1 MIAGPTDF
9 SWHKQCNN
17 SCRFKSVLPDPSWA
31 VWICYMLATVWPK
44 WEKTGSQ
51 GSCLCTV
58 SKIRHEWMRLPDASP
73 HFRQLPWVSHI
84 SRLVYAPWCGFSRKV
99 LPVWKSFAQAVSQVG
114 LAFIPWGSC
123 CRAESSHV
131 IQFLGCDLPW
141 FPFRFVDRM
150 VEHGEIIRN
159 YPIFGARWS
168 IWWWRRWMAIKIV
181 RHCRR
186 SSPGLPIHTFSL
198 WRRCSLESFWRTYMC
213 VCVCMCMYIYIYI
226 WLYMY
231 VIMINY

>member
-1 MIAGPTDF
+1 MIAGPNDC

-44 WEKTGSQ
+44 KRLAAKDHVF
-51 GSCLCTV
+51 LCTV

-168 IWWWRRWMAIKIV
+168 IWWWPRWMAIKIV

-213 VCVCMCMYIYIYI
+213 VCACVYIYI

-231 VIMINY
+231 VLMINY